1 MTINRNEP
9 TCHPADHEWT
19 CTDGGYIERCT
30 ECGETRDYDGTPSDD
45 RDFSKGYEP

>member
-1 MTINRNEP
+1 MADCNEP

-19 CTDGGYIERCT
+19 CTDGGYMP
-30 ECGETRDYDGTPSDD
+30 YDD